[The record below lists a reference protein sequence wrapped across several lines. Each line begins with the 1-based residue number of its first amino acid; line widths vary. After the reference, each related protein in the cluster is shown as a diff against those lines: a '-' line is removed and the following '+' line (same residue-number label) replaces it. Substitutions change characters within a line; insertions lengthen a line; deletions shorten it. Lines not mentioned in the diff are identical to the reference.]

1 MSALAPPVHLMEN
14 HDEAY
19 HVWRRAGARDRI
31 LVHIDA
37 HHDMWWMKDPRHLS
51 IANFVC
57 PALTE
62 GIVRE
67 VFWIVPERS
76 VATIANRAGIERHVA
91 EIVAGY
97 PGKPTAIQTSEA
109 GIRTAVLGR
118 PLTVCTLGALP
129 PVAEPVLLDIDTDY
143 LVIPKVTYGKPG
155 ARPALP
161 WRWPADLVSRL
172 RQRGL
177 VADVATIAYSVDG
190 GYTPIAWKYLGDEL
204 AHRLRSPEYAGGAGA
219 DGTLEAYALMKAGAI
234 AQQRGDDASAEAAF
248 LRAGDRIG
256 AAPFFRLA
264 YVLARQGRTAEAR
277 EAHARA
283 VAMDPS
289 YRRAFATP
297 GIPLY
302 CAGRYAAAERA
313 FSDTLQLDPS
323 DASALVGL
331 AWMAA
336 RRRQWVAAAGH
347 ARTAIATDC
356 GLLDAHRMLAEALD
370 RTGQFA
376 EAIRAYEQSLKLALR
391 GHRLFNGVIAT
402 NPDEERLLDA
412 DHARTHARLAR
423 LYERV
428 GQTARA
434 IAGYRIAAAGGYHDA
449 TSQSRL
455 ERLQAAAP
463 HASSHHS

>member
-1 MSALAPPVHLMEN
+1 MSALAPSVHVMEN

-19 HVWRRAGARDRI
+19 HVWRRAGVRDRI

-37 HHDMWWMKDPRHLS
+37 HHDMWWMKDPGHLS

-57 PALTE
+57 PALTD

-67 VFWIVPERS
+67 VFWVVPDRS
-76 VATIANRAGIERHVA
+76 VATTANRADLERHVT

-97 PGKPTAIQTSEA
+97 PGGPTALQASGS

-118 PLTVCTLGALP
+118 PLTVCTVGALP
-129 PVAEPVLLDIDTDY
+129 PMVEPVLLDIDTDY

-172 RQRGL
+172 RKRGL
-177 VADVATIAYSVDG
+177 VADVATIAHSVDG
-190 GYTPIAWKYLGDEL
+190 GYTPIGWKYLGDEL
-204 AHRLRSPEYAGGAGA
+204 AHRLRSREGAGGAGA
-219 DGTLEAYALMKAGAI
+219 DGTLHAYALMKAGAI
-234 AQQRGDDASAEAAF
+234 AQQRGEDTSAEAAF
-248 LRAGDRIG
+248 LGAGDRIG
-256 AAPFFRLA
+256 AAPYFRLA
-264 YVLARQGRTAEAR
+264 YVLARQGRIAEAR
-277 EAHARA
+277 HAHARA
-283 VAMDPS
+283 IETDPS
-289 YRRAFATP
+289 YRKAFATP

-313 FSDTLQLDPS
+313 FGQALQLDPS
-323 DASALVGL
+323 DVSALVGL
-331 AWMAA
+331 AWIAA
-336 RRRQWVAAAGH
+336 RRRQWEAAARH
-347 ARTAIATDC
+347 ARAALATDC
-356 GLLDAHRMLAEALD
+356 GLIDAHRTLAEALD

-376 EAIRAYEQSLKLALR
+376 DAIVAYEQSLKLALR
-391 GHRLFNGVIAT
+391 GHRPFNGVVAT
-402 NPDEERLLDA
+402 NPEQERPVDA

-449 TSQSRL
+449 TLRSRL

-463 HASSHHS
+463 HASSHHP